1 MKSKTVIEFFG
12 GPSATGKAL
21 GITSQAVSQW
31 GDEVPGPRIKTV
43 QMAMQ
48 IEKSIRAKA
57 ARKSAKTEQED

>member
-48 IEKSIRAKA
+48 IERAIRAKT
-57 ARKSAKTEQED
+57 ARRTAKIDQE